1 MKRKM
6 GLMTILNM
14 VMMTVGIGTACAG
27 YELTMVA
34 VPEPSSILLV
44 AAGLL
49 GIAGIARRKK

>member
-1 MKRKM
+1 MKRAL
-6 GLMTILNM
+6 GLSTILN
-14 VMMTVGIGTACAG
+14 VIMMTVGIGTACAG
-27 YELTMVA
+27 NELTMIA